1 MIEVIDNYFPD
12 WLVKN
17 VSQDLELYPVTYTNS
32 SNLNGFEYP
41 TTFFGNTLLVDDNLT
56 GNNNWWFISYFN
68 QCIYNDICKK
78 YNINHCVRIL
88 LNGQVPTLNGTFH
101 RDADNKEYLSVIYM
115 GHGTSGDTVF
125 ETEKVSFKEGRLVIF
140 NANTLH
146 RGDAPTEGYR
156 VSLGAVYPLFD
167 PLK

>member
-12 WLVKN
+12 WLVQN
-17 VSQDLELYPVTYTNS
+17 VSQDLKLYPVTYNNS
-32 SNLNGFEYP
+32 SPHYTSNDI
-41 TTFFGNTLLVDDNLT
+41 TFFGNTLMVDDNFT
-56 GNNNWWFISYFN
+56 DKSWWFINYFN

-88 LNGQVPTLNGTFH
+88 LNAQLPNLNGTFH
-101 RDADNKEYLSVIYM
+101 RDADNDNYLSVIYM
-115 GHGTSGDTVF
+115 GHGISGDTVF
-125 ETEKVSFKEGRLVIF
+125 EAEKVSFKEGRLVIF
-140 NANTLH
+140 NSNTLH

>member
-1 MIEVIDNYFPD
+1 M
-12 WLVKN
+12 
-17 VSQDLELYPVTYTNS
+17 
-32 SNLNGFEYP
+32 
-41 TTFFGNTLLVDDNLT
+41 
-56 GNNNWWFISYFN
+56 
-68 QCIYNDICKK
+68 CIRDRCKK

-125 ETEKVSFKEGRLVIF
+125 ETERVSFKEGRLVIF
-140 NANTLH
+140 NSNTLH